1 MRKLPTALLAAAGLA
16 VAAGTAAAAERL
28 RTMQVALPDGSIAEI
43 AYAGNVAPK
52 IEVVP
57 AEAVAYD
64 PFAEIERISALMQ
77 ARHEA
82 MMRQMAALEQ
92 EAQAAVALGR
102 AAPGQVLVSGKLP
115 AGTHFSY
122 TMVSTTSGANG
133 CTQTV
138 QYSSDGSS
146 AEPKVTRTSSGD
158 CSAVNKNPAPVQ
170 VSAPAKPA
178 APTVP
183 VGTPVVGQ
191 ERLPSSRT

>member
-1 MRKLPTALLAAAGLA
+1 MRKATIALLAGAGLA
-16 VAAGTAAAAERL
+16 LAGTAAAAERL

-43 AYAGNVAPK
+43 AYAGNVAPR

-57 AEAVAYD
+57 AEAMAYD
-64 PFAEIERISALMQ
+64 PFAEMERISAMME

-82 MMRQMAALEQ
+82 MMRQMAALQQQAE
-92 EAQAAVALGR
+92 AAVPAGK
-102 AAPGQVLVSGKLP
+102 AAPGQVVVSAALP
-115 AGTHFSY
+115 AGSHYSY
-122 TMVSTTSGANG
+122 TMVSTTSGSNG

-138 QYSSDGSS
+138 EYRSDGKS

-170 VSAPAKPA
+170 VSAPAKPI

-183 VGTPVVGQ
+183 AETSVVGQ
-191 ERLPSSRT
+191 EHLPSSKT